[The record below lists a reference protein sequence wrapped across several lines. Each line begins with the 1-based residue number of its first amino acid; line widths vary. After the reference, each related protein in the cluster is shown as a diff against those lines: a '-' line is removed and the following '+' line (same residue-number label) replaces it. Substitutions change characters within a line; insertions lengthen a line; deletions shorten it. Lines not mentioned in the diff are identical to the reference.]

1 MTTLT
6 HPGDALT
13 RGSRLL
19 YIVLLGALVGIGPF
33 TVDLYLPAFPA
44 LAADFRVSDA
54 AIQLTLTGTTIGFAL
69 GQLLV
74 GPWSD
79 KVGRRVP
86 LLTATAVHIVAS
98 LGAALSPDVV
108 WLAAFRVLQGMG
120 AAGGAVVAM
129 AMVRDMFGGRPLV
142 RMLSRL
148 ALVTTLAP
156 IIAPVL
162 GSQLLLVT
170 DWRGV
175 FYFLAAYGAVV
186 VLFVGFFL
194 VETMP
199 RKDRPDPAHGTVRQ
213 RYRAI
218 FADRVFL
225 GVALV
230 GAMQFSGL
238 FAYLA
243 SSSFL
248 FQEVYGLD
256 AQQFGLL
263 FGINS
268 LGVFAGVQL
277 SARLTRVLG
286 PQWIL
291 VLTTAV
297 QFTAAS
303 AIILAALVGAGLL
316 GVLIPLFFFIM
327 ACGFGFPMVQVL
339 GLINHAREA
348 GTAASLLGAINFGL
362 AGAISPIVGLLGIST
377 AVPMGAVMATT
388 AAVGIASIWLIV
400 RPRTVPALT
409 D

>member
-1 MTTLT
+1 MTTLA

-13 RGSRLL
+13 RGARLL
-19 YIVLLGALVGIGPF
+19 YIVLLGALVGLGPF

-44 LAADFRVSDA
+44 LAANFRVSDA